1 MKKYITGA
9 GGGGGK
15 GGGSVHT
22 PKEAPN
28 TLSTNAVVTL
38 VDLLGEGEIE
48 GLVNGAQSV
57 YFDDTPLQNAD
68 GSYNFE
74 GVTLKSNHGTPAQD
88 YLPGFAESASEEG
101 FNVKVTHEQ
110 PVIRTVGR
118 QETNELRVKIGLDA
132 LSEYASNG
140 DINGSSVHI
149 RLYLNNV
156 LVVNH
161 EITGKTTSK
170 FEQTFII
177 KVSPGYY
184 IADIEN
190 SDIVLD
196 NLDEYFTWKRAG
208 AHAITNNYYKPT
220 HFTYPYTL
228 KVERITEDADSS
240 RVQNTIYLTS
250 ITDVIDTKLSYPN
263 SAVVG
268 LEFNAAQFGNQL
280 PKRSYLVRGLKI
292 QVPSNYNPSTRLYS
306 GLWDGSFKTEYSN
319 NPAWVFYDLLTN
331 ERYGAGNYLAEADL
345 DKWELYSIAQYCD
358 ELVPDGRGG
367 SQPRFCCNLAINNQ
381 NQALTIITQLTSI
394 FRGMAY
400 DAAGTIQFSQD
411 RPREPSMLITQTDV
425 VNGQFDYQTS
435 SIKELHSVCVV
446 AFRNP
451 DLNYAIDQEVVE
463 DASRLARLGERRLEI
478 TAVGCTSRSQAMRQG
493 LWALQ
498 SEAQSEMISYK
509 ATQDHIHSL
518 PSDIVKIFDPSMNQ
532 EEGAAGVIIAI
543 DGNLITLDREVS
555 LATQNTLMV
564 FSTAQGIE
572 EYTVMGAP
580 GSRRLEVDRTI
591 IADVGARWVLYHFTA
606 PKQWRIT
613 AITEDDDGTY
623 TVNAIAHDPDKY
635 QKIDEERALG
645 VSKENTAIPSLKAP
659 SNYRVEQ
666 SLSYHGGI
674 AEALLIVAFDGDS
687 NAAFY
692 EYHLRKNNG
701 NYTDAKT
708 TPLNHIEL
716 TSDGAS
722 YTFRVR
728 AVGWFGQKSHYS
740 TFSCTSSLE
749 QHIPADVSRFVS
761 SYSDKIA
768 VLEWAKNPELYVKH
782 YEIRHGTAWEN
793 SILIAE
799 LDSTTLHLTHAR
811 PGFYLIK
818 AVSQWGIKST
828 QATVLEL
835 TDLTPLNIVQ
845 EYDYAAN
852 DWPGEF
858 YQTAVNDN
866 NHIRLFSFY
875 SWGGMSEPWEDY
887 NDAWDNI
894 KSGTLST
901 DISEGYYL
909 SSVYDLGSVMRCR
922 VYADMQISQSND
934 DLSWD
939 NMQQSWDHYTLDHNW
954 SWLGSPEAC
963 GFEVQFSISSDNLT
977 WSEFAPLSA
986 SFSHFHYARFK
997 VILKRFDPQ
1006 YTPELRQLICTFD
1019 VPEMIYNVDNFP
1031 VASIG
1036 STYIFPEAMQQK
1048 VIVIAT
1054 IQSGA
1059 AGDQVQ
1065 VYKDLSQATIHIFD
1079 KNGSAKSGE
1088 VDLYIGGH

>member
-1 MKKYITGA
+1 MKKNIHGA

-15 GGGSVHT
+15 GGGSTHT
-22 PKEAPN
+22 PTEAPN
-28 TLSTNAVVTL
+28 TLSTNAVITL

-74 GVTLKSNHGTPAQD
+74 GVTLKSNNGTPSQD
-88 YLPGFAESASEEG
+88 YLPGFAESASEEA

-132 LSEYASNG
+132 LTEYATNG

-170 FEQTFII
+170 LEQTFII

-184 IADIEN
+184 IADIET
-190 SDIVLD
+190 SDVVLD
-196 NLDEYFTWKRAG
+196 NLDEYFSWKRAG
-208 AHAITNNYYKPT
+208 AHAITNNYYKAT
-220 HFTYPYTL
+220 SFTYPYTL
-228 KVERITEDADSS
+228 KVERVTEDTDSS
-240 RVQNTIYLTS
+240 RVQNSVYLTS

-268 LEFNAAQFGNQL
+268 LEFSAAQFGNQL
-280 PKRSYLVRGLKI
+280 PKRSYLIRGLKI
-292 QVPSNYNPSTRLYS
+292 QIPSNYDPNTRTYS
-306 GLWDGSFKTEYSN
+306 GIWDGSFKTEYSN
-319 NPAWVFYDLLTN
+319 NPAWVFYDLLIN
-331 ERYGAGNYLAEADL
+331 ERYGAGHYLVDSDV

-367 SQPRFCCNLAINNQ
+367 KQPRFCCNLAINNQ
-381 NQALTIITQLTSI
+381 NQALNMITQLTSI

-498 SEAQSEMISYK
+498 SEAQSDMISYK

-518 PSDIVKIFDPSMNQ
+518 PSDIVKIFDPNMNQ
-532 EEGAAGVIIAI
+532 EEGAAGVITAVT
-543 DGNLITLDREVS
+543 DHVITLDREVS
-555 LATQNTLMV
+555 LSSQNTLMI
-564 FSTAQGIE
+564 FSAAQGIE
-572 EYTVMGAP
+572 EYTVIGAP
-580 GSRRLEVDRTI
+580 GSRRLELDRTI
-591 IADVGARWVLYHFTA
+591 IADVGARWVVYHSTP

-613 AITEDDDGTY
+613 AITEEDDGTY
-623 TVNAIAHDPDKY
+623 TVNAITHDPDKY

-645 VSKENTAIPSLKAP
+645 VSKENTPIPSLKAP

-666 SLSYHGGI
+666 SLSYHGGM
-674 AEALLIVAFDGDS
+674 AEAVLIVAFDGDP
-687 NAAFY
+687 NAAYY
-692 EYHLRKNNG
+692 EYQVRSNEG
-701 NYTDAKT
+701 NYSEVKT
-708 TPLNHIEL
+708 THLNHIEL
-716 TSDGAS
+716 NSTGAT

-728 AVGWFGQKSHYS
+728 AMGWFGQRSGYS
-740 TFSCTSSLE
+740 TYRCSASLE
-749 QHIPADVSRFVS
+749 QQIPDNVSRFVS

-799 LDSTTLHLTHAR
+799 LNSTTLHLTHAR

-818 AVSQWGIKST
+818 AVSQWGIKS
-828 QATVLEL
+828 AEASVLEL

-845 EYDYAAN
+845 EYDYAAEG
-852 DWPGEF
+852 WPGESHH
-858 YQTAVNDN
+858 TAVNN
-866 NHIRLFSFY
+866 NIA
-875 SWGGMSEPWEDY
+875 
-887 NDAWDNI
+887 N
-894 KSGTLST
+894 
-901 DISEGYYL
+901 
-909 SSVYDLGSVMRCR
+909 
-922 VYADMQISQSND
+922 
-934 DLSWD
+934 
-939 NMQQSWDHYTLDHNW
+939 
-954 SWLGSPEAC
+954 PE
-963 GFEVQFSISSDNLT
+963 ES
-977 WSEFAPLSA
+977 
-986 SFSHFHYARFK
+986 
-997 VILKRFDPQ
+997 
-1006 YTPELRQLICTFD
+1006 
-1019 VPEMIYNVDNFP
+1019 
-1031 VASIG
+1031 
-1036 STYIFPEAMQQK
+1036 
-1048 VIVIAT
+1048 
-1054 IQSGA
+1054 
-1059 AGDQVQ
+1059 
-1065 VYKDLSQATIHIFD
+1065 
-1079 KNGSAKSGE
+1079 
-1088 VDLYIGGH
+1088 